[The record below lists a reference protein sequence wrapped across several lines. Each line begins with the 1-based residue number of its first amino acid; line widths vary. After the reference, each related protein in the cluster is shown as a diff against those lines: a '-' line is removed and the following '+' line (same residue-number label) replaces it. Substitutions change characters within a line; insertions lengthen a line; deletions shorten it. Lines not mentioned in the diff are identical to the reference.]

1 MSSKL
6 PIVAIVGRQNVGK
19 STLFN
24 ALVRNKRSIVDSFP
38 GLTRDVISA
47 TMTHNSTSFVIS
59 DTPGLDLPGTSELSE
74 QIIESA
80 KKHLEKA
87 SVILFLMENPAPES
101 FDLELADVLRK
112 LNIPGIIAVNKMDS
126 NDRLENMINFYER
139 GFNEVIPIAAI
150 NRFNIDLLLD
160 TIVNLL
166 PDKKTKIDQPDLKVA
181 IVGRPNSGK
190 STLLNAFI
198 GYERSVVSDIP
209 GTTRDS
215 VDETFRYQEKTIQII
230 DTAGIRKKSKITEN
244 IEYYSFTR
252 TVDSINRSDVTI
264 HMLDATVGLTE
275 NDKKISDEIL
285 KSRRPIIIAINKWD
299 AIEKDYKTF
308 EEYKDKIIFKYYRAV
323 DFPIISISAL
333 NKQRISKLIDIAID
347 LGEKAKRRIDT
358 PTLNKV
364 IGELQKAGK
373 IPKLGETIKIYYAA
387 QINTVPPQFKFF
399 VNNASLFK
407 KDIIRYFEKSLQQR
421 FDLEGLPVIIQ
432 LEGKKR
438 DKKGAPIR
446 SSKPQTDKTTAKK
459 PSARKNSAKKPVKQG
474 GSVTKGKGSD
484 RKGPGKKKR

>member
-6 PIVAIVGRQNVGK
+6 PIVAIVGRRNVGK

-24 ALVRNKRSIVDSFP
+24 ALIRNKKSIVDSFP

-47 TMTHNSTSFVIS
+47 TMTHNSVSFVIS
-59 DTPGLDLPGTSELSE
+59 DTPGLDLPGTSELST

-87 SVILFLMENPAPES
+87 SVIIFLMENPAPEP
-101 FDLELADVLRK
+101 FDLELASVLRK
-112 LNIPGIIAVNKMDS
+112 LNIPGVIAVNKMDS
-126 NDRLENMINFYER
+126 NDRLENMVNFYEQ
-139 GFNEVIPIAAI
+139 GFNEVVPIAAI
-150 NRFNIDLLLD
+150 NRFNLDLLM
-160 TIVNLL
+160 TTVVNLL
-166 PDKKTKIDQPDLKVA
+166 PEKKTTLPKPYLKIA
-181 IVGRPNSGK
+181 ITGRPNTGK

-215 VDETFRYQEKTIQII
+215 VDETFRYMEKTIQII

-252 TVDSINRSDVTI
+252 TVEAINKSDVTI

-285 KSRRPIIIAINKWD
+285 KSRKPIIIAINKWD

-308 EEYKDKIIFKYYRAV
+308 EEYKEKIIFKYYRAA

-333 NKQRISKLIDIAID
+333 NKQRISRLIDTAIE
-347 LGEKAKRRIDT
+347 LGEKAKKRIDT
-358 PTLNKV
+358 PTLNK
-364 IGELQKAGK
+364 
-373 IPKLGETIKIYYAA
+373 
-387 QINTVPPQFKFF
+387 F
-399 VNNASLFK
+399 
-407 KDIIRYFEKSLQQR
+407 
-421 FDLEGLPVIIQ
+421 
-432 LEGKKR
+432 
-438 DKKGAPIR
+438 
-446 SSKPQTDKTTAKK
+446 
-459 PSARKNSAKKPVKQG
+459 
-474 GSVTKGKGSD
+474 
-484 RKGPGKKKR
+484 

>member
-6 PIVAIVGRQNVGK
+6 PIVAIVGRRNVGK

-24 ALVRNKRSIVDSFP
+24 ALIRNKKSIVDSFP

-47 TMTHNSTSFVIS
+47 TMTHNSVSFVIS
-59 DTPGLDLPGTSELSE
+59 DTPGLDLPGTSELST

-87 SVILFLMENPAPES
+87 SVIIFLMENPAPEP
-101 FDLELADVLRK
+101 FDLELASVLRK
-112 LNIPGIIAVNKMDS
+112 LNIPGVIAVNKMDS
-126 NDRLENMINFYER
+126 NDRLENMVNFYEQ
-139 GFNEVIPIAAI
+139 GFNEVVPIAAI
-150 NRFNIDLLLD
+150 NRFNLDLLM
-160 TIVNLL
+160 TTVVNLL
-166 PDKKTKIDQPDLKVA
+166 PEKKTTLPKPYLKIA
-181 IVGRPNSGK
+181 ITGRPNTGK

-215 VDETFRYQEKTIQII
+215 VDETFRYMEKTIQII

-252 TVDSINRSDVTI
+252 TVEAINKSDVTI

-285 KSRRPIIIAINKWD
+285 KSRKPIIIAINKWD

-308 EEYKDKIIFKYYRAV
+308 EEYKEKIIFKYYRAA

-333 NKQRISKLIDIAID
+333 NKQRISRLIDTAIE
-347 LGEKAKRRIDT
+347 LGEKAKKRIDT
-358 PTLNKV
+358 PTLNKF
-364 IGELQKAGK
+364 ISELQNSGK
-373 IPKLGETIKIYYAA
+373 VPKLGEKIRIYYAV
-387 QINTVPPQFKFF
+387 QINTVPPSFKFF
-399 VNNASLFK
+399 VNNALFFR
-407 KDIIRYFEKSLQQR
+407 KDVIRFFEKSLQKK
-421 FDLEGLPVIIQ
+421 FNLEGLPVIIH

-438 DKKGAPIR
+438 GKGEIRGKSPGQDGHKKTSR
-446 SSKPQTDKTTAKK
+446 KPATGK
-459 PSARKNSAKKPVKQG
+459 SA
-474 GSVTKGKGSD
+474 TKGKSS
-484 RKGPGKKKR
+484 RKKGQGRKKI

>member
-6 PIVAIVGRQNVGK
+6 PIVAIAGRQNVGK

-24 ALVRNKRSIVDSFP
+24 AFIRNKKSIVDSLP

-47 TMTHNSTSFVIS
+47 TITHNSVSFVIS
-59 DTPGLDLPGTSELSE
+59 DTPGLDLPGTSELSTR
-74 QIIESA
+74 IIESA

-87 SVILFLMENPAPES
+87 SLILFLMENPAPEA
-101 FDLELADVLRK
+101 FDLELASVLRK

-126 NDRLENMINFYER
+126 NDRLENMVNFYEH

-150 NRFNIDLLLD
+150 NRFNIDLLMD

-166 PDKKTKIDQPDLKVA
+166 PEKKTALPQPDLKIA
-181 IVGRPNSGK
+181 ITGRPNTGK

-215 VDETFRYQEKTIQII
+215 VDATFRYMEKTIQII
-230 DTAGIRKKSKITEN
+230 DTAGIRKKSKMTESV
-244 IEYYSFTR
+244 EYYSFTR
-252 TVDSINRSDVTI
+252 TVEAISRSDVTI
-264 HMLDATVGLTE
+264 HMLDATIGLTE

-285 KSRRPIIIAINKWD
+285 KSRKPVIIAINKWD

-308 EEYKDKIIFKYYRAV
+308 EEYKEKIIFKYYRAA

-333 NKQRISKLIDIAID
+333 NKQRISRLIDTAIE

-364 IGELQKAGK
+364 IGELQKSGK
-373 IPKLGETIKIYYAA
+373 VPKLGEKIKIYYAA
-387 QINTVPPQFKFF
+387 QINTVPPSFKFF
-399 VNNASLFK
+399 VNNASFFR
-407 KDIIRYFEKSLQQR
+407 KDIIRFFEKSLQER
-421 FDLEGLPVIIQ
+421 FDLEGLPVVIH

-438 DKKGAPIR
+438 RQNEIR
-446 SSKPQTDKTTAKK
+446 GKSSG
-459 PSARKNSAKKPVKQG
+459 QG
-474 GSVTKGKGSD
+474 GHAKSSRKPATGKSTKEKGSRPGATTKGKGP
-484 RKGPGKKKR
+484 RKKGQGRKKS